1 MFSLKRNKEI
11 TSRNFSKN
19 FLVALFIGFI
29 ALLVMAFVFIS
40 FGAEDVPFND
50 IIGSIFNFDSE
61 NFNHSIIINIRLPR
75 LLADLMVG
83 ASLAVAGAVMQGTT
97 KNPMAD
103 SGIMGISSG
112 SVFAVVIIVVFFPN
126 ISRLGRIGM
135 SALGAAIVTFLIY
148 FLAFLS
154 KKKMSSESMVLSG
167 MAVSTLLSSLTTA
180 IILKEGISGEMMRYT
195 AGSSANTI
203 WNDIYIAGP
212 FFIVALVVSFLISHS
227 LTIMNLGEE
236 VSKGLGANTFII
248 KLISTIV
255 VLLLSAIAVV
265 IIGPVGYVGLMIP
278 HIVRHFVGTDYRF
291 VLPLSALYGGVLVL
305 ICDFLARLIIA
316 PYEFPI
322 GVIIVIIGVPFF
334 IYTSRKEKGDNFEK
348 TL

>member
-1 MFSLKRNKEI
+1 MFSLKKNKEI

-40 FGAEDVPFND
+40 IGAEDVPFND

-265 IIGPVGYVGLMIP
+265 IIGP
-278 HIVRHFVGTDYRF
+278 
-291 VLPLSALYGGVLVL
+291 LVML
-305 ICDFLARLIIA
+305 
-316 PYEFPI
+316 
-322 GVIIVIIGVPFF
+322 V
-334 IYTSRKEKGDNFEK
+334 
-348 TL
+348 